1 MPRGGGAS
9 VVTKVGQAER
19 VTTRELALEGFQT
32 VLHQTSI
39 RQLFASKVEV
49 GLDPQQYVGG
59 LALRV

>member
-1 MPRGGGAS
+1 MAAS

-19 VTTRELALEGFQT
+19 VTTRELALEGVQA

-39 RQLFASKVEV
+39 TVELLASARLEV
-49 GLDPQQYVGG
+49 GPDPQQYDGG